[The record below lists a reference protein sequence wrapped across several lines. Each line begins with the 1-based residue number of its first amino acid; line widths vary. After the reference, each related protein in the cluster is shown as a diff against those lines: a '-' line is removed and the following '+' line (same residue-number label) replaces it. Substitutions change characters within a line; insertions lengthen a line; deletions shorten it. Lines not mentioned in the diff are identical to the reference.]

1 VPYLTGRALQL
12 TRCEDL
18 TSWTLCLHEGGRLEH
33 SRAADLFRQHHVA
46 LLRYVYRQT
55 GRRDA
60 AEDVVQEVFVRVVRG
75 LEAYRP
81 DGRDVAWLF
90 TIARRL
96 LIDRRRSARRQT
108 SEGIDACTPEP
119 QSNPSQELTVA
130 LAEALSGVPEADRE
144 AFLLRELGGL
154 SYQEIAAA
162 CESSVDS
169 VRSRIYRARLR
180 LRAAL
185 STGIKVTT

>member
-1 VPYLTGRALQL
+1 MSSR
-12 TRCEDL
+12 
-18 TSWTLCLHEGGRLEH
+18 GGPLEQ
-33 SRAADLFRQHHVA
+33 SKAADLFRQHHLA
-46 LLRYVYRQT
+46 LFRYAYRQT

-96 LIDRRRSARRQT
+96 LIDRRRSERRQT
-108 SEGIDACTPEP
+108 SERVEPFTPEP

-154 SYQEIAAA
+154 TYQEIAAA
-162 CESSVDS
+162 CDSTVDS
-169 VRSRIYRARLR
+169 VRSRIYRARMR